1 MRALYIYNHIYIY
14 NYIYTRDKHQSP
26 HIYTAYPNLTS
37 LSHGAFLTPCPVVLD
52 DFGRWWAHVRRPEA
66 AFGEVLLQIQHLGV
80 PTTGNNGEQRATTTE
95 QRRFVEGGFLK
106 GDLLR
111 RRLKTSILTWL
122 SEIFVILE

>member
-1 MRALYIYNHIYIY
+1 MTSGGGGPMSEDPKPPLGKFSCKSNTWASQQRA
-14 NYIYTRDKHQSP
+14 
-26 HIYTAYPNLTS
+26 
-37 LSHGAFLTPCPVVLD
+37 
-52 DFGRWWAHVRRPEA
+52 
-66 AFGEVLLQIQHLGV
+66 
-80 PTTGNNGEQRATTTE
+80 TTGNNGEQRATTTE